1 MKNFRRK
8 FLKLLGL
15 SYLSLVLLPYNLLY
29 SATKKIINPEL
40 TEEQKKIMFNESTE
54 RPFSSPLNNEKR
66 KGVFIVLIVVQNFL
80 RQMQNLIVAQV
91 GHLLLSRLLA
101 PSKLKLIIHLE

>member
-15 SYLSLVLLPYNLLY
+15 SYLSVVLLPYNLLY

-40 TEEQKKIMFNESTE
+40 TEEQKKNY
-54 RPFSSPLNNEKR
+54 
-66 KGVFIVLIVVQNFL
+66 V
-80 RQMQNLIVAQV
+80 
-91 GHLLLSRLLA
+91 
-101 PSKLKLIIHLE
+101 